1 MKETLQCYLNSN
13 CWLILNKK
21 KVAIIGCGDIA
32 LKHAEALQ
40 KSDFFELKYCY
51 DIDKNIN
58 KQYANKFDSEIKNI
72 EQIIN
77 SDSEAI
83 VIATPPYTH
92 INLINE
98 ISVSDKIIIS
108 EKPIGSGF
116 ENAFL
121 QNINKN
127 KLFIVQQMRFNPYF
141 KAIKD
146 LHLNKKIKINH
157 ISVDVFLNRN
167 ENYFKKEWRKDIT
180 KSGGIWGNQG
190 FHLLDFLINMFDKP
204 VKIERKP
211 IKLHSDEFHIQSEL
225 LFLTFENNITANIF
239 FSIDNQYLNN
249 ESLLKIYGE
258 NSYIEISGQFLNKL
272 NYSFGVDF
280 NIKEKNISMFEE
292 YYNFLYFCLISNLN
306 NENSL
311 NDAIINYELV
321 KKIYNRR

>member
-1 MKETLQCYLNSN
+1 MKETLQCYLNSS

-40 KSDFFELKYCY
+40 KSDFFELKYCF
-51 DIDKNIN
+51 DIDKDKN
-58 KQYANKFDSEIKNI
+58 KQYANKFDLEVGNI

-92 INLINE
+92 IDLINE

-141 KAIKD
+141 KTIKD
-146 LHLNKKIKINH
+146 LYLNKKIKINH

-190 FHLLDFLINMFDKP
+190 FHLLDFLINLFGKPLKIDK
-204 VKIERKP
+204 KT
-211 IKLHSDEFHIQSEL
+211 IKLHSCENHIQSEL
-225 LFLTFENNITANIF
+225 LFLTFKENITVNIF
-239 FSIDNQYLNN
+239 FSIDNKFLNN

-272 NYSFGVDF
+272 NYSFEVDL
-280 NIKEKNISMFEE
+280 KVEEKNINMFEE
-292 YYNFLYFCLISNLN
+292 YYNFLYYCITNNLN

-311 NDAIINYELV
+311 NDAILNYKLV
-321 KKIYNRR
+321 KEIYSRG